1 MTRRTALACT
11 ALFSAT
17 IVTSGCGPHYTQL
30 GQDLQLPAAQTV
42 AVKDVLADPATYD
55 GKTIRLAGKV
65 HEVCQHKGCWV
76 TLTEDGQKTVRV
88 QFACPAEGRFVP
100 ADAAGRQAIVEG
112 QIEVIE
118 ISEETARHYKEEAGG
133 SAEEIAAIK
142 GPQRTVRMHSAGLL
156 LEDRGA

>member
-17 IVTSGCGPHYTQL
+17 IVTSGCGPHYTL
-30 GQDLQLPAAQTV
+30 IGQDLQVPDSQTV
-42 AVKDVLADPATYD
+42 AVKDVLADPAAFE

-76 TLTEDGQKTVRV
+76 TLTDDGEKTVRV

-100 ADAAGRQAIVEG
+100 ADATGRRAVVEG
-112 QIEVIE
+112 KLEMIE
-118 ISEETARHYKEEAGG
+118 ISEETARHHKEEAGG
-133 SAEEIAAIK
+133 TPEEIAAIK
-142 GPQRTVRMHSAGLL
+142 GPQRTVSIHSAGIL
-156 LEDRGA
+156 LEDTGA